1 MTRYVLNNSKVRF
14 DQMAGKKETKDSIS
28 DFDIANF
35 LHSKRSA
42 KAIAVDNGTKARV
55 TKNIGLWVAEP
66 NRYDIVGVDTPKG
79 SQNRKP
85 TKKGAGKVISSRF
98 GVKVN

>member
-1 MTRYVLNNSKVRF
+1 
-14 DQMAGKKETKDSIS
+14 MATKKSRKETRDSIS

-35 LHSKRSA
+35 LHSKRSP

-55 TKNIGLWVAEP
+55 TKNLGLFVAEP
-66 NRYDIVGVDTPKG
+66 NRYDFEGVDTPKG
-79 SQNRKP
+79 RDNKKP
-85 TKKGAGKVISSRF
+85 VKKGAGKVISNRF